1 MNFFAH
7 QELARKQ
14 TRRMIVLFTIAVIC
28 IVIAVDAVVMIAFGI
43 GREGR
48 RGAIGANTGALVAST
63 LGVLAVIGLATLYR
77 ISTLRAGG
85 SAVALQLGATA
96 VPADTTEFAYRRLR
110 NVIEE
115 IAIASGVPVPEIF
128 VLEEETAINAFAS
141 GYTPADAAVTVTRGC
156 LDKLT
161 RDELQGV
168 IAHEFSHVLNGDM
181 RLNIRLVGV
190 AFGILVL
197 AVIGRKIAEASGRS
211 RSRDSGGIV
220 VLGIALLDGGH
231 LLYYLIEL
239 VRGRPLSEHAQF
251 AGQRLGIAL
260 LVVGYIGVFF
270 ARIIK
275 ASISRQREYLADASA
290 VQFTRQTDGIA
301 GALKK
306 IGGLSEGSKLTSHD
320 GEEVAHMLF
329 GDGVG
334 YSALFATHPALV
346 DRIKRLQP
354 RFDPAE
360 FDEIAADWSQPRRVG
375 ESDDPEASLAGFAP
389 ARRSSKQASE
399 ARSGVLPGASAEMRL
414 SAVAVA
420 EQVGHPDSGD
430 YRAAA
435 ALSQAIPAALG
446 AAAHGR
452 EQSVSVVFA
461 LLLNADDAVRR
472 RQLDL
477 IGHYYDAGTAAEVE
491 ALAAQ
496 TAALHPMQRLPLAA
510 MAFPAL
516 RRHPRPKLQVFVI
529 VLKQLIKADGRVSL
543 QEYCLAK
550 LVGIQ
555 VIDALNPSATRVMG
569 RIRLS
574 EAAAELR
581 DLFSVVAEYGHDD
594 AESARRA
601 YVLGIN
607 EVLPAEKPSY
617 APPRDWAMAL
627 DRALP
632 RLDLLAPAG
641 KELVVRGLTHAI
653 SADGVV
659 SVNEAE
665 LLRTVCAALHCPLPP
680 VLQQS
685 S

>member
-1 MNFFAH
+1 M
-7 QELARKQ
+7 R
-14 TRRMIVLFTIAVIC
+14 
-28 IVIAVDAVVMIAFGI
+28 
-43 GREGR
+43 
-48 RGAIGANTGALVAST
+48 
-63 LGVLAVIGLATLYR
+63 
-77 ISTLRAGG
+77 GG
-85 SAVALQLGATA
+85 SAVALQLGATP
-96 VPADTTEFAYRRLR
+96 VPADTDRFAYRRLR

-197 AVIGRKIAEASGRS
+197 AVIGRKIAEVSGRS

-220 VLGIALLDGGH
+220 V
-231 LLYYLIEL
+231 
-239 VRGRPLSEHAQF
+239 
-251 AGQRLGIAL
+251 LGIAL

-290 VQFTRQTDGIA
+290 VQFTRQTEGIA

-360 FDEIAADWSQPRRVG
+360 FAEIAADWTQPRRVG
-375 ESDDPEASLAGFAP
+375 ESDDPQASLAGFAP
-389 ARRSSKQASE
+389 ARRSSRPRAARRARAS
-399 ARSGVLPGASAEMRL
+399 LPAAAAEMRL
-414 SAVAVA
+414 SAAAVA
-420 EQVGHPDSGD
+420 EQVGHPDTGD

-435 ALSQAIPAALG
+435 ALSQAIPEALG

-472 RQLDL
+472 QQLDL

-491 ALAAQ
+491 ALA
-496 TAALHPMQRLPLAA
+496 
-510 MAFPAL
+510 
-516 RRHPRPKLQVFVI
+516 
-529 VLKQLIKADGRVSL
+529 
-543 QEYCLAK
+543 
-550 LVGIQ
+550 
-555 VIDALNPSATRVMG
+555 
-569 RIRLS
+569 
-574 EAAAELR
+574 
-581 DLFSVVAEYGHDD
+581 
-594 AESARRA
+594 
-601 YVLGIN
+601 
-607 EVLPAEKPSY
+607 
-617 APPRDWAMAL
+617 
-627 DRALP
+627 
-632 RLDLLAPAG
+632 
-641 KELVVRGLTHAI
+641 
-653 SADGVV
+653 SADR
-659 SVNEAE
+659 SPCIRCSACRWPRW
-665 LLRTVCAALHCPLPP
+665 LFRRCADIRARNCR
-680 VLQQS
+680 S
-685 S
+685 SSSSSSS

>member
-1 MNFFAH
+1 
-7 QELARKQ
+7 
-14 TRRMIVLFTIAVIC
+14 
-28 IVIAVDAVVMIAFGI
+28 
-43 GREGR
+43 
-48 RGAIGANTGALVAST
+48 
-63 LGVLAVIGLATLYR
+63 
-77 ISTLRAGG
+77 
-85 SAVALQLGATA
+85 A

-220 VLGIALLDGGH
+220 VLGIALL
-231 LLYYLIEL
+231 
-239 VRGRPLSEHAQF
+239 
-251 AGQRLGIAL
+251 
-260 LVVGYIGVFF
+260 VVGYIGVFF

-360 FDEIAADWSQPRRVG
+360 FAEIAADWSQPRRVG

-555 VIDALNPSATRVMG
+555 VIDAL
-569 RIRLS
+569 
-574 EAAAELR
+574 
-581 DLFSVVAEYGHDD
+581 
-594 AESARRA
+594 
-601 YVLGIN
+601 
-607 EVLPAEKPSY
+607 
-617 APPRDWAMAL
+617 
-627 DRALP
+627 
-632 RLDLLAPAG
+632 
-641 KELVVRGLTHAI
+641 
-653 SADGVV
+653 
-659 SVNEAE
+659 
-665 LLRTVCAALHCPLPP
+665 
-680 VLQQS
+680 
-685 S
+685 

>member
-7 QELARKQ
+7 QEVARKQ

-28 IVIAVDAVVMIAFGI
+28 IVVAVDAVVMIAFGI

-48 RGAIGANTGALVAST
+48 RGAVGVNSGALVAST
-63 LGVLAVIGLATLYR
+63 LSVIAVIGLATLYR

-85 SAVALQLGATA
+85 SAVALQLGATP
-96 VPADTTEFAYRRLR
+96 VPADTTDFAYRRLR

-128 VLEEETAINAFAS
+128 VLEDEVAINAFAS
-141 GYTPADAAVTVTRGC
+141 GYTPADAALTVTRGC

-197 AVIGRKIAEASGRS
+197 AIVGRKIAEVSGRS

-220 VLGIALLDGGH
+220 V
-231 LLYYLIEL
+231 
-239 VRGRPLSEHAQF
+239 
-251 AGQRLGIAL
+251 LGIAL

-290 VQFTRQTDGIA
+290 VQFTRQTEGIA

-306 IGGLSEGSKLTSHD
+306 IGGLAEGSKLASHD

-334 YSALFATHPALV
+334 YSALFATHPPLV

-360 FDEIAADWSQPRRVG
+360 FVEIAADWTQPRRVG
-375 ESDDPEASLAGFAP
+375 DSDDPQVSLAGFAP
-389 ARRSSKQASE
+389 ARRSSKHAPESR
-399 ARSGVLPGASAEMRL
+399 AGVLPAASGEMRL
-414 SAVAVA
+414 SATAVA
-420 EQVGHPDSGD
+420 EQVGHPDTGD
-430 YRAAA
+430 YQAAA
-435 ALSQAIPAALG
+435 TLNQAIPAALS

-461 LLLNADDAVRR
+461 LLLNADDSVRR
-472 RQLDL
+472 QQLDL
-477 IGHYYDAGTAAEVE
+477 IGQYYDAGTAAEVE

-496 TAALHPMQRLPLAA
+496 TEVLHPMQRLPLAA

-529 VLKQLIKADGRVSL
+529 VLKQLIKADGKVSL

-569 RIRLS
+569 RIRLT
-574 EAAAELR
+574 ETAAELR

-601 YVLGIN
+601 YVLGLN
-607 EVLPAEKPSY
+607 EVLPAARPSY
-617 APPRDWAMAL
+617 APPQDWALAL

-659 SVNEAE
+659 SVEEAE

-680 VLQQS
+680 MLHQS
-685 S
+685 G

>member
-48 RGAIGANTGALVAST
+48 RSAIGANTGALVAST

-220 VLGIALLDGGH
+220 V
-231 LLYYLIEL
+231 
-239 VRGRPLSEHAQF
+239 
-251 AGQRLGIAL
+251 LGIAL